1 MTDWL
6 SDEFELVEIS
16 DASGRKVEMCY
27 LATVE
32 YSGKLYHILGTVHE
46 DEADE
51 QIGNDCLLLVRQDCT
66 PDGAQ
71 EYVVT
76 EDENEIE
83 QVFGPVSDEVFE
95 NSIYQDI
102 RTAQEDILKAPVY
115 VILNLCRAVAYLEEG
130 LLLSKRE
137 GGEWALNDWQ
147 LAPYQGMIRA
157 ALKAYQDGENISVEK
172 DEARGFASIVL
183 KKWKTIKFALAI
195 D

>member
-51 QIGNDCLLLVRQDCT
+51 QMENDRLLLVRQDCT

-83 QVFGPVSDEVFE
+83 QVFG
-95 NSIYQDI
+95 Q
-102 RTAQEDILKAPVY
+102 Y
-115 VILNLCRAVAYLEEG
+115 VMETLLALRRKPQAGGI
-130 LLLSKRE
+130 LLLRAKRVS
-137 GGEWALNDWQ
+137 AIIFSCQ
-147 LAPYQGMIRA
+147 SA
-157 ALKAYQDGENISVEK
+157 ENHV
-172 DEARGFASIVL
+172 
-183 KKWKTIKFALAI
+183 
-195 D
+195 